1 MIMNMTSYFRPIVRT
16 GLPRSKDSIFLAETN
31 YWVSEAEEISLGKKK
46 KLVSIN
52 DVPEWWQKR
61 WLKKRTDISGMEFG
75 FPKIMGILNV
85 TPDSFSDGGNH
96 FNLDAALNQA
106 KFIEENGADIIDIG
120 GESTRP
126 GALTVPISEEIRRI
140 EPVINGISARSKIPI
155 SVDTRKAGVASAAHK
170 AGASMVND
178 VSGFTFDPDLLPLC
192 SKYKLPVCVMH
203 MKGSPES
210 MQNNP
215 KYENVLIEV
224 FDFLENQIGKLVQ
237 AGISRDQII
246 ADVGIGFGKNIEHN
260 LTLIKNISLFH
271 GLGVP
276 LLLGVSRKSIISN
289 VAKVEKL
296 SDRVHGSI
304 SLALSALGQGVQV
317 FRVHDVAETRQAF
330 DLWEAVNFGE

>member
-1 MIMNMTSYFRPIVRT
+1 MNMTSYFRPIVRT
-16 GLPRSKDSIFLAETN
+16 GSPRSKNSIFLAETN
-31 YWVSEAEEISLGKKK
+31 YWVSEAEEIKFGKKT

-52 DVPEWWQKR
+52 DVPDWWKKR
-61 WLKKRTDISGMEFG
+61 WLKKRSDILGMEFG
-75 FPKIMGILNV
+75 YPKLMGILNV

-96 FNLDAALNQA
+96 VELDAALNQA
-106 KFIEENGADIIDIG
+106 KFMEENGVDIIDVG

-126 GALTVPISEEIRRI
+126 GALTVPILEEIRRI
-140 EPVINGISARSKIPI
+140 EPVISGISARSKIPI

-178 VSGFTFDPDLLPLC
+178 VSGFTFDSDLLPFC

-203 MKGSPES
+203 MKGSPEN

-215 KYENVLIEV
+215 KYENILIEV
-224 FDFLENQIGKLVQ
+224 FDFLENQIGKLVE

-289 VAKVEKL
+289 VAKVEKP

-330 DLWEAVNFGE
+330 DLWVAVNFGE

>member
-1 MIMNMTSYFRPIVRT
+1 MNMTSYFRPIIRT
-16 GLPRSKDSIFLAETN
+16 GSPRSEKSIFLAKTN
-31 YWVSEAEEISLGKKK
+31 YWISEAEEIKFGKKT

-52 DVPEWWQKR
+52 DVPDWWKKR
-61 WLKKRTDISGMEFG
+61 WLKKRSDILGMEFG
-75 FPKIMGILNV
+75 FPKLMGILNV

-96 FNLDAALNQA
+96 VELDAALNQA
-106 KFIEENGADIIDIG
+106 KFMEENGVDIIDIG

-126 GALTVPISEEIRRI
+126 GALTIPISEEIKRI
-140 EPVINGISARSKIPI
+140 EPVISGISSRSKIPI
-155 SVDTRKAGVASAAHK
+155 SVDTRKADVASAARK

-178 VSGFTFDPDLLPLC
+178 VSGFTFDPDLLPYC

-203 MKGSPES
+203 MKGSPEN

-215 KYENVLIEV
+215 KYENILIEV
-224 FDFLENQIGKLVQ
+224 FDFLENQIGKLVE

-246 ADVGIGFGKNIEHN
+246 ADVGIGFGKNIGHN
-260 LTLIKNISLFH
+260 LALIKNISLFH

-289 VAKVEKL
+289 VAKVEKP

-304 SLALSALGQGVQV
+304 SLAISALGQGVQV

-330 DLWEAVNFGE
+330 DLWAAVNFGE

>member
-1 MIMNMTSYFRPIVRT
+1 MNMTSYFRPIVRT
-16 GLPRSKDSIFLAETN
+16 GSPRSKNSIFLAETN
-31 YWVSEAEEISLGKKK
+31 YWVSEAEEIKFGKKT

-52 DVPEWWQKR
+52 DVPDWWKKR
-61 WLKKRTDISGMEFG
+61 WLKKRSDILGMEFG
-75 FPKIMGILNV
+75 FPKLMGILNV

-96 FNLDAALNQA
+96 VELDAALNQA
-106 KFIEENGADIIDIG
+106 KFMEENGVDIIDIG

-126 GALTVPISEEIRRI
+126 GALTVPILEEIRRI

-155 SVDTRKAGVASAAHK
+155 SVDTRKADVASAARK

-178 VSGFTFDPDLLPLC
+178 VSGFTFDPDLLPYC

-203 MKGSPES
+203 MKGSPEN

-215 KYENVLIEV
+215 KYENILIEV

-289 VAKVEKL
+289 VAKVKKP

-304 SLALSALGQGVQV
+304 SLAISALGQGVQI

-330 DLWEAVNFGE
+330 DLWVAVNFGE

>member
-1 MIMNMTSYFRPIVRT
+1 MNMTSYFRPIVRT
-16 GLPRSKDSIFLAETN
+16 GSPRSKNSIFLAETN
-31 YWVSEAEEISLGKKK
+31 YWVSEAEEIKFGNKT

-52 DVPEWWQKR
+52 DVPDWWKKR
-61 WLKKRTDISGMEFG
+61 WLKKRSDILGMEFG
-75 FPKIMGILNV
+75 FPKLMGILNV

-96 FNLDAALNQA
+96 VKLDAALNQA
-106 KFIEENGADIIDIG
+106 KFMEENGVDIIDIG

-126 GALTVPISEEIRRI
+126 GALTVPISEEIKRI
-140 EPVINGISARSKIPI
+140 EPVISGISSRSKIPI
-155 SVDTRKAGVASAAHK
+155 SVDTRKLDVAYAARK
-170 AGASMVND
+170 AGASLVND
-178 VSGFTFDPDLLPLC
+178 VSGFTFDPSLLPYC
-192 SKYKLPVCVMH
+192 SKYNLPVCVMH
-203 MKGSPES
+203 MKGSPEN

-215 KYENVLIEV
+215 KYENILIEV
-224 FDFLENQIGKLVQ
+224 FDFLENQIGTLVQ

-246 ADVGIGFGKNIEHN
+246 ADVGIGFGKNIGHN
-260 LTLIKNISLFH
+260 LALIKNISLFH

-289 VAKVEKL
+289 VAKVEKP

-330 DLWEAVNFGE
+330 DLWVAVNFGE

>member
-1 MIMNMTSYFRPIVRT
+1 MNMTSYFRPIVRT
-16 GLPRSKDSIFLAETN
+16 GSPRSQHSIFLAETN
-31 YWVSEAEEISLGKKK
+31 YWVSEAEEIKYGKET

-52 DVPEWWQKR
+52 DVPDWWKKR
-61 WLKKRTDISGMEFG
+61 WLKKRSDILGMEFG
-75 FPKIMGILNV
+75 FPKLMGILNV

-96 FNLDAALNQA
+96 AKLDAALNQA
-106 KFIEENGADIIDIG
+106 KFMEENGVDIIDIG

-126 GALTVPISEEIRRI
+126 GALTVPISEEIKRI
-140 EPVINGISARSKIPI
+140 EPVISGISSRSKIPI
-155 SVDTRKAGVASAAHK
+155 SVDTRKLDVASAARK

-178 VSGFTFDPDLLPLC
+178 VSGFTFDPNLLPFC

-203 MKGSPES
+203 MKGSPEN

-215 KYENVLIEV
+215 KYENILIEV
-224 FDFLENQIGKLVQ
+224 FDFLENQIGTLVQ

-246 ADVGIGFGKNIEHN
+246 ADVGIGFGKNIGHN
-260 LTLIKNISLFH
+260 LALIKNISLFH

-276 LLLGVSRKSIISN
+276 LLFGVSRKSIISN
-289 VAKVEKL
+289 VAKVEKP

-304 SLALSALGQGVQV
+304 SLAISALGQGVQV

-330 DLWEAVNFGE
+330 DLWVAVNFGE

>member
-1 MIMNMTSYFRPIVRT
+1 MNMTSYFRPIVRT
-16 GLPRSKDSIFLAETN
+16 GSPRSKNSIFLAETN
-31 YWVSEAEEISLGKKK
+31 YWVSEAEEIKFGKKT

-52 DVPEWWQKR
+52 DVPDWWKKR
-61 WLKKRTDISGMEFG
+61 WLKKRSDILGMEFG
-75 FPKIMGILNV
+75 FPKLMGILNV

-96 FNLDAALNQA
+96 VELDAALNQA
-106 KFIEENGADIIDIG
+106 KFMEENGVDIIDIG

-126 GALTVPISEEIRRI
+126 GALTVPISEEIMRI
-140 EPVINGISARSKIPI
+140 EPVINGISGRSKIPI
-155 SVDTRKAGVASAAHK
+155 SVDTRKADVASAARK

-178 VSGFTFDPDLLPLC
+178 VSGFTFDPNLVPYC

-203 MKGSPES
+203 MKGSPEN

-215 KYENVLIEV
+215 KYENILIEV
-224 FDFLENQIGKLVQ
+224 FDFLENQIGKLVE

-246 ADVGIGFGKNIEHN
+246 ADVGIGFGKNIGHN
-260 LTLIKNISLFH
+260 LALIKNISLFH

-289 VAKVEKL
+289 VAKVEKP

-330 DLWEAVNFGE
+330 DLWVAVNFGE

>member
-1 MIMNMTSYFRPIVRT
+1 MNMTSYFRPIVRT
-16 GLPRSKDSIFLAETN
+16 GSPRSKNSIFLAETN
-31 YWVSEAEEISLGKKK
+31 YWISEAEEIKFGKKT

-52 DVPEWWQKR
+52 DVPDWWKKR
-61 WLKKRTDISGMEFG
+61 WLRKRSNILGMEFG
-75 FPKIMGILNV
+75 FPKLMGVLNV

-96 FNLDAALNQA
+96 IKLDAALNQA
-106 KFIEENGADIIDIG
+106 KLMEENGVDIIDIG

-126 GALTVPISEEIRRI
+126 GALTIPISEEIKRI
-140 EPVINGISARSKIPI
+140 EPVITGISARSKIPI
-155 SVDTRKAGVASAAHK
+155 SVDTRKSKVASAARK

-178 VSGFTFDPDLLPLC
+178 VSGFTFDPNLLAYC

-203 MKGSPES
+203 MKGSPEN

-215 KYENVLIEV
+215 KYENIVIEV
-224 FDFLENQIGKLVQ
+224 FDFLENQIGTLVQ

-246 ADVGIGFGKNIEHN
+246 ADVGIGFGKNIGHN
-260 LTLIKNISLFH
+260 LALIKNISLFH

-289 VAKVEKL
+289 VAKVEKP

-330 DLWEAVNFGE
+330 DIWMAVNFGE

>member
-1 MIMNMTSYFRPIVRT
+1 MNMTSYFRPIVRT
-16 GLPRSKDSIFLAETN
+16 GSPRSKNSIFLAETN
-31 YWVSEAEEISLGKKK
+31 YWVSEAEEIKFGKKT

-52 DVPEWWQKR
+52 DVPDWWKKR
-61 WLKKRTDISGMEFG
+61 WLKKRSVILGMEFG
-75 FPKIMGILNV
+75 FPKLMGILNV

-96 FNLDAALNQA
+96 VELDAALNQA
-106 KFIEENGADIIDIG
+106 KFMEENGVDIIDIG

-126 GALTVPISEEIRRI
+126 GALTVPISEEIMRI
-140 EPVINGISARSKIPI
+140 EPVINGISARSKIPV
-155 SVDTRKAGVASAAHK
+155 SVDTRKADVASAARK

-178 VSGFTFDPDLLPLC
+178 VSGFTFDPDLLPYC

-203 MKGSPES
+203 MKGSPEN

-224 FDFLENQIGKLVQ
+224 FDFLEKQIGRLVQ
-237 AGISRDQII
+237 AGISRDQVI
-246 ADVGIGFGKNIEHN
+246 ADVGIGFGKNIGHN
-260 LTLIKNISLFH
+260 LDLIKNISLFH

-289 VAKVEKL
+289 VGKVEKP

>member
-1 MIMNMTSYFRPIVRT
+1 MNMTSYFRPIVRT
-16 GLPRSKDSIFLAETN
+16 GSPRSKNSIFLAETN
-31 YWVSEAEEISLGKKK
+31 YWVSEAEEIKFGKKT

-52 DVPEWWQKR
+52 DVPDWWKKR
-61 WLKKRTDISGMEFG
+61 WLKKRSDILGMEFG
-75 FPKIMGILNV
+75 FPKLMGILNV

-96 FNLDAALNQA
+96 VKLDAALNQA
-106 KFIEENGADIIDIG
+106 KFMEENGVDIIDIG

-126 GALTVPISEEIRRI
+126 GALIVPIAEEIKRI

-155 SVDTRKAGVASAAHK
+155 SVDTRKADVAFAARK

-178 VSGFTFDPDLLPLC
+178 VSGFTFDPDLLPYC

-203 MKGSPES
+203 MKGSPEN

-215 KYENVLIEV
+215 KYENILIEV
-224 FDFLENQIGKLVQ
+224 FDFLENQIGRLVQ

-246 ADVGIGFGKNIEHN
+246 ADVGIGFGKNIGHN
-260 LTLIKNISLFH
+260 LALIKNISLFH

-289 VAKVEKL
+289 VAKVDKP

-304 SLALSALGQGVQV
+304 SLALSALSQGVQV
-317 FRVHDVAETRQAF
+317 FRIHDVAETRQAF
-330 DLWEAVNFGE
+330 DLWLAVNFGE

>member
-1 MIMNMTSYFRPIVRT
+1 MNMTSYFRPIVRT
-16 GLPRSKDSIFLAETN
+16 GSPRSQHSIFLAETN
-31 YWVSEAEEISLGKKK
+31 YWVSEAEEIKYGKET

-52 DVPEWWQKR
+52 DVPDWWKKR
-61 WLKKRTDISGMEFG
+61 WLKKRSDILGMEFG
-75 FPKIMGILNV
+75 FPKLMGILNI

-96 FNLDAALNQA
+96 VKLDVALNQA
-106 KFIEENGADIIDIG
+106 KFMEENGVDIIDIG

-126 GALTVPISEEIRRI
+126 GALTVPISEEIKRI
-140 EPVINGISARSKIPI
+140 EPVITGISARSKIPI
-155 SVDTRKAGVASAAHK
+155 SVDTRKSKVASAARK

-178 VSGFTFDPDLLPLC
+178 VSGFTFDPNLLAYC

-203 MKGSPES
+203 MKGSPEN

-215 KYENVLIEV
+215 KYENILIEV
-224 FDFLENQIGKLVQ
+224 FDFLENQIGTLVQ

-246 ADVGIGFGKNIEHN
+246 ADVGIGFGKNIGHN
-260 LTLIKNISLFH
+260 LALIKNISLFH

-276 LLLGVSRKSIISN
+276 LLFGVSRKSIISN
-289 VAKVEKL
+289 VARVEKP

-304 SLALSALGQGVQV
+304 SLAISALGQGVQV

-330 DLWEAVNFGE
+330 DLWVAVNFGE

>member
-1 MIMNMTSYFRPIVRT
+1 MKMTSYFRPIVRT
-16 GLPRSKDSIFLAETN
+16 GSPRSQHSIFLAETN
-31 YWVSEAEEISLGKKK
+31 YWVSEAEEIKYGKET

-52 DVPEWWQKR
+52 DVPDWWKKR
-61 WLKKRTDISGMEFG
+61 WLKKRSDILGMEFG
-75 FPKIMGILNV
+75 FPKLMGILNI

-96 FNLDAALNQA
+96 VKLDLALNQA
-106 KFIEENGADIIDIG
+106 KFMEENGVDIIDIG

-126 GALTVPISEEIRRI
+126 GALTVPISEEIKRI
-140 EPVINGISARSKIPI
+140 EPVITGISARSKIPI
-155 SVDTRKAGVASAAHK
+155 SVDTRKSKVASAARK

-178 VSGFTFDPDLLPLC
+178 VSGFTFDPNLLAYC

-203 MKGSPES
+203 MKGSPEN

-215 KYENVLIEV
+215 KYENILIEV
-224 FDFLENQIGKLVQ
+224 FDFLENQIGTLVQ

-246 ADVGIGFGKNIEHN
+246 ADVGIGFGKNIGHN
-260 LTLIKNISLFH
+260 LALIKNISLFH

-289 VAKVEKL
+289 VARVEKP

-304 SLALSALGQGVQV
+304 SLAISALGQGVQV

-330 DLWEAVNFGE
+330 DLWVAVNFGE

>member
-1 MIMNMTSYFRPIVRT
+1 MNMTSYFRPIVRT
-16 GLPRSKDSIFLAETN
+16 GSPRSKNSIFLAETN
-31 YWVSEAEEISLGKKK
+31 YWVSEAEEIKFGKKT

-52 DVPEWWQKR
+52 DVPDWWKKR
-61 WLKKRTDISGMEFG
+61 WLKKRSDILGMEFG
-75 FPKIMGILNV
+75 FPKLMGILNV

-96 FNLDAALNQA
+96 VELDAALNQA
-106 KFIEENGADIIDIG
+106 KFMEENGVDIIDIC

-126 GALTVPISEEIRRI
+126 GALIVPIPEEIRRI
-140 EPVINGISARSKIPI
+140 ESVINGISARSKIPI
-155 SVDTRKAGVASAAHK
+155 SVDTRKADVASAARK

-178 VSGFTFDPDLLPLC
+178 VSGFTFDPDLLPYC

-203 MKGSPES
+203 MKGSPEN

-215 KYENVLIEV
+215 TYENVLIEV
-224 FDFLENQIGKLVQ
+224 FDFLENQIVRLAQ
-237 AGISRDQII
+237 AGISRDQVI

-260 LTLIKNISLFH
+260 LALIKNISLFH

-289 VAKVEKL
+289 VAKVEKP

-304 SLALSALGQGVQV
+304 SLAISALVQGVQV
-317 FRVHDVAETRQAF
+317 YRVHDVAETKQAF
-330 DLWEAVNFGE
+330 DLWVAVNFGE

>member
-1 MIMNMTSYFRPIVRT
+1 MNMTSYFRPIVRT
-16 GLPRSKDSIFLAETN
+16 GSPKSKNSIFLAETN
-31 YWVSEAEEISLGKKK
+31 YWVSEAEEIKFGKKT

-52 DVPEWWQKR
+52 DVPDWWKKR
-61 WLKKRTDISGMEFG
+61 WLKKRSDILGMEFG
-75 FPKIMGILNV
+75 FPKLMGILNV

-96 FNLDAALNQA
+96 LKLDAALNQA
-106 KFIEENGADIIDIG
+106 KFMAENGVDIIDVG

-155 SVDTRKAGVASAAHK
+155 SVDTRKADVASAARK

-178 VSGFTFDPDLLPLC
+178 VSGFTFDPDLMPYC

-203 MKGSPES
+203 MKGLPEN

-215 KYENVLIEV
+215 KYENILIEV
-224 FDFLENQIGKLVQ
+224 FDFLENQIGRLVQ

-246 ADVGIGFGKNIEHN
+246 ADVGIGFGKNIGHN
-260 LTLIKNISLFH
+260 LALIKNISLFH

-289 VAKVEKL
+289 VAKVEKP

-304 SLALSALGQGVQV
+304 SLAISALGQGVQV

-330 DLWEAVNFGE
+330 DLWVAVNFGD

>member
-1 MIMNMTSYFRPIVRT
+1 MNMTSYFRPIVRT
-16 GLPRSKDSIFLAETN
+16 GSPRSKNSIFLAETN
-31 YWVSEAEEISLGKKK
+31 YWVSEAEEIKFGKKT

-52 DVPEWWQKR
+52 DVPDWWKKR
-61 WLKKRTDISGMEFG
+61 WLKKRSDILGMEFG
-75 FPKIMGILNV
+75 FPKLMGILNV

-96 FNLDAALNQA
+96 VELDAALNQA
-106 KFIEENGADIIDIG
+106 KFMEENGVDIIDIG

-155 SVDTRKAGVASAAHK
+155 SVDTRKADVASAARK

-178 VSGFTFDPDLLPLC
+178 VSGFTFDPDLLPYC

-203 MKGSPES
+203 MKGSPEN

-215 KYENVLIEV
+215 KYENILIEV
-224 FDFLENQIGKLVQ
+224 FDFLENQIGKLVE

-289 VAKVEKL
+289 VAKVEKP

-330 DLWEAVNFGE
+330 DLWVAVNFGE

>member
-1 MIMNMTSYFRPIVRT
+1 MNMTSYFRPIVRT
-16 GLPRSKDSIFLAETN
+16 GSPRSKNSIFLAETN
-31 YWVSEAEEISLGKKK
+31 YWVSEAEEIKFGKKT

-52 DVPEWWQKR
+52 DVPDWWKKR
-61 WLKKRTDISGMEFG
+61 WLKKRSDILGMEFG
-75 FPKIMGILNV
+75 FPKLMGILNV

-96 FNLDAALNQA
+96 VELDAALNQA
-106 KFIEENGADIIDIG
+106 KFMEENGVDIIDVG

-126 GALTVPISEEIRRI
+126 GALTVPILEEIRRI
-140 EPVINGISARSKIPI
+140 EPVISGISARSKIPI

-178 VSGFTFDPDLLPLC
+178 VSGFTFDSDLLPFC

-203 MKGSPES
+203 MKGSPEN

-215 KYENVLIEV
+215 KYENILIEV
-224 FDFLENQIGKLVQ
+224 FDFLENQIGKLVE

-246 ADVGIGFGKNIEHN
+246 ADVGIGFGKNIGHN
-260 LTLIKNISLFH
+260 LALIKNISLFH

-289 VAKVEKL
+289 VAKVEKP

-304 SLALSALGQGVQV
+304 SLAISALGQGVQL
-317 FRVHDVAETRQAF
+317 FRVHDVAETKQAF
-330 DLWEAVNFGE
+330 DLWVAVNFGE

>member
-1 MIMNMTSYFRPIVRT
+1 MNMTSYFRPIVRT
-16 GLPRSKDSIFLAETN
+16 GSPRSKNSIFLAETN
-31 YWVSEAEEISLGKKK
+31 YWVSEAEEIKFGKKT

-52 DVPEWWQKR
+52 DVPDWWKKR
-61 WLKKRTDISGMEFG
+61 WLKKRADILGMEFG
-75 FPKIMGILNV
+75 FPKLMGILNV

-96 FNLDAALNQA
+96 VELDAALNQA
-106 KFIEENGADIIDIG
+106 KFMEENGVDIIDVG

-126 GALTVPISEEIRRI
+126 GALTVPILEEIRRI
-140 EPVINGISARSKIPI
+140 EPVISGISARSKIPI

-178 VSGFTFDPDLLPLC
+178 VSGFTFDSDLLPFC

-203 MKGSPES
+203 MKGSPEN

-215 KYENVLIEV
+215 KYENILIEV
-224 FDFLENQIGKLVQ
+224 FDFLENQIGKLVE

-289 VAKVEKL
+289 VAKVEKP

>member
-1 MIMNMTSYFRPIVRT
+1 MNMTSYFRPIVRI
-16 GLPRSKDSIFLAETN
+16 GSPRSKNSIFLAETN
-31 YWVSEAEEISLGKKK
+31 YWVSEAEEIKFGKKT

-52 DVPEWWQKR
+52 DVPDWWKKR
-61 WLKKRTDISGMEFG
+61 WLKKRSDILGMEFG

-96 FNLDAALNQA
+96 LKLDAALNQA
-106 KFIEENGADIIDIG
+106 KFMAENGVDIIDIG

-126 GALTVPISEEIRRI
+126 GALTVPILEEIRRI
-140 EPVINGISARSKIPI
+140 EPVINGISVRSKIPI
-155 SVDTRKAGVASAAHK
+155 SVDTRKADVASAARK

-178 VSGFTFDPDLLPLC
+178 VSGFTFDPDLLPYC

-203 MKGSPES
+203 MKGSPEN

-215 KYENVLIEV
+215 KYENILIEV
-224 FDFLENQIGKLVQ
+224 FDFLENQIGRLVQ

-246 ADVGIGFGKNIEHN
+246 ADVGIGFGKNIGHN
-260 LTLIKNISLFH
+260 LSLIKNISLFH

-289 VAKVEKL
+289 VAKVEKP

-304 SLALSALGQGVQV
+304 SLAISALGQGVQV

-330 DLWEAVNFGE
+330 DLWVAVNFGE

>member
-1 MIMNMTSYFRPIVRT
+1 MNMTSYFRPIVRT
-16 GLPRSKDSIFLAETN
+16 SSPRSKNSIFLAETN
-31 YWVSEAEEISLGKKK
+31 YWVSEAEEIKFGKKT

-52 DVPEWWQKR
+52 DVPDWWKKR
-61 WLKKRTDISGMEFG
+61 WLKKRSDILGMEFG
-75 FPKIMGILNV
+75 FPKLMGILNV

-96 FNLDAALNQA
+96 VELDAALNQA
-106 KFIEENGADIIDIG
+106 KFMEENGVDIIDVG

-126 GALTVPISEEIRRI
+126 GALTVPILEEIRRI
-140 EPVINGISARSKIPI
+140 EPVISGISARSKIPI

-178 VSGFTFDPDLLPLC
+178 VSGFTFDSDLLPFC

-203 MKGSPES
+203 MKGAPEN

-215 KYENVLIEV
+215 KYENILIEV
-224 FDFLENQIGKLVQ
+224 FDFLENQIGKLVE

-289 VAKVEKL
+289 VAKVEKP

-317 FRVHDVAETRQAF
+317 FRVHDVAETKQAF
-330 DLWEAVNFGE
+330 DLWVAVNFGE

>member
-1 MIMNMTSYFRPIVRT
+1 MNMTSYFRPIVRT
-16 GLPRSKDSIFLAETN
+16 GSPRSKNSIFLAETN
-31 YWVSEAEEISLGKKK
+31 YWVSEAEEIKFGKKT

-52 DVPEWWQKR
+52 DVPDWWKKR
-61 WLKKRTDISGMEFG
+61 WLKKRSDILGMEFG
-75 FPKIMGILNV
+75 FPKLMGILNV

-96 FNLDAALNQA
+96 VELDAALNQA
-106 KFIEENGADIIDIG
+106 KFMEENGVDIIDIG

-140 EPVINGISARSKIPI
+140 EPVINGISVRSKIPI
-155 SVDTRKAGVASAAHK
+155 SVDTRKADVASAARK

-178 VSGFTFDPDLLPLC
+178 VSGFTFDPDLLPYC

-203 MKGSPES
+203 MKGSPEN

-215 KYENVLIEV
+215 KYENILIEV
-224 FDFLENQIGKLVQ
+224 FDFLENQIGKLVE

-260 LTLIKNISLFH
+260 LALIKNISLFH

-289 VAKVEKL
+289 VAKVKKP

-304 SLALSALGQGVQV
+304 SLAISALGQGVQI

-330 DLWEAVNFGE
+330 DLWMAVNFGE

>member
-1 MIMNMTSYFRPIVRT
+1 MNMTSYFRPIVRT
-16 GLPRSKDSIFLAETN
+16 GSPRSKNSIFLAETN
-31 YWVSEAEEISLGKKK
+31 YWVSEAEEIKFGKKT

-52 DVPEWWQKR
+52 DVPDWWKKR
-61 WLKKRTDISGMEFG
+61 WLKKRSDILGMEFG
-75 FPKIMGILNV
+75 FPKLMGILNV

-96 FNLDAALNQA
+96 VELDAALNQA
-106 KFIEENGADIIDIG
+106 KFMEENGVDIIDIG

-178 VSGFTFDPDLLPLC
+178 VSGFTFDSDLLPFC

-203 MKGSPES
+203 MKGSPEN

-215 KYENVLIEV
+215 KYENILIEV
-224 FDFLENQIGKLVQ
+224 FDFLENQIGKLVE

-289 VAKVEKL
+289 VAKVEKP

-330 DLWEAVNFGE
+330 DLWVAVNFGE

>member
-1 MIMNMTSYFRPIVRT
+1 MNMTSYFRPIVRT
-16 GLPRSKDSIFLAETN
+16 SSLRSKNSIFLAETN
-31 YWVSEAEEISLGKKK
+31 YWVSEAEEIKFGKKT

-52 DVPEWWQKR
+52 DVPDWWKKR
-61 WLKKRTDISGMEFG
+61 WLKKRSDILGMEFG
-75 FPKIMGILNV
+75 FPKLMGILNV

-96 FNLDAALNQA
+96 VELDAALNQA
-106 KFIEENGADIIDIG
+106 KFMEENGVDIIDVG

-126 GALTVPISEEIRRI
+126 GALTVPILEEIRRI
-140 EPVINGISARSKIPI
+140 KPVIDGISKMSKIPI
-155 SVDTRKAGVASAAHK
+155 SVDTRKLDVASSARK

-178 VSGFTFDPDLLPLC
+178 VSGFTFDPDLLPYC
-192 SKYKLPVCVMH
+192 SKHKLPVCVMH
-203 MKGSPES
+203 MKGSPEN

-224 FDFLENQIGKLVQ
+224 FDFLENQIVRLVK
-237 AGISRDQII
+237 AGIARDQII
-246 ADVGIGFGKNIEHN
+246 ADVGIGFGKHIGHN
-260 LTLIKNISLFH
+260 LALIKNISLFH

-289 VAKVEKL
+289 VAKVEKP

-330 DLWEAVNFGE
+330 DLWVAVNFGE

>member
-1 MIMNMTSYFRPIVRT
+1 MNMTSYFRPIVRT
-16 GLPRSKDSIFLAETN
+16 GSPRSKNSIFLAETN
-31 YWVSEAEEISLGKKK
+31 YWVSEAEEIKFGKKT

-52 DVPEWWQKR
+52 DVPDWWKKR
-61 WLKKRTDISGMEFG
+61 WLKKRSVILGMEFG
-75 FPKIMGILNV
+75 FPKLMGILNV

-96 FNLDAALNQA
+96 VELDAALNQA
-106 KFIEENGADIIDIG
+106 KFMEENGVDIIDIG

-126 GALTVPISEEIRRI
+126 GALTVPILEEIRRI

-155 SVDTRKAGVASAAHK
+155 SVDTRKADVASAAHK

-178 VSGFTFDPDLLPLC
+178 VSGFTFDSDLLPFC

-203 MKGSPES
+203 MKGSPEN

-215 KYENVLIEV
+215 KYENILIEV
-224 FDFLENQIGKLVQ
+224 FDFLENQIGTLVQ

-246 ADVGIGFGKNIEHN
+246 ADVGIGFGKNIGHN
-260 LTLIKNISLFH
+260 LALIKNISLFH

-289 VAKVEKL
+289 LAKAEKP

-304 SLALSALGQGVQV
+304 SLAISALGQGVQV

>member
-1 MIMNMTSYFRPIVRT
+1 MTSYFRPIVRT
-16 GLPRSKDSIFLAETN
+16 GSPKSKNSIFLAETN
-31 YWVSEAEEISLGKKK
+31 YWVSEAEEIKFGKKT

-52 DVPEWWQKR
+52 DVPDWWKKR
-61 WLKKRTDISGMEFG
+61 WLKKRSDILGMEFG
-75 FPKIMGILNV
+75 FPKLMGILNV

-96 FNLDAALNQA
+96 LDLDAALNQA
-106 KFIEENGADIIDIG
+106 KFMAENGVDIIDIG

-126 GALTVPISEEIRRI
+126 GALTVPILEEIRRI

-155 SVDTRKAGVASAAHK
+155 SVDTRKADVASAARK

-178 VSGFTFDPDLLPLC
+178 VSGFTFDPDLMPYC

-203 MKGSPES
+203 MKGSPEN

-215 KYENVLIEV
+215 KYENILIEV
-224 FDFLENQIGKLVQ
+224 FDFLENQIGRLVQ

-246 ADVGIGFGKNIEHN
+246 ADVGIGFGKNIGHN
-260 LTLIKNISLFH
+260 LALIKNISLFH

-289 VAKVEKL
+289 VAKVEKP

-304 SLALSALGQGVQV
+304 SLAISALGQGVQV

-330 DLWEAVNFGE
+330 DLWVAVNFGD